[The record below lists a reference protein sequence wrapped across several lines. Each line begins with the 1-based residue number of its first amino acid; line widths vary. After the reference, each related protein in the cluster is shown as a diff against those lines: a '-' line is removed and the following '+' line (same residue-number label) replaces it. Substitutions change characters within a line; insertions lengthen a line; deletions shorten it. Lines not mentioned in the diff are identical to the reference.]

1 MSCEENHQLRGH
13 ELSGNDPLQPREEP
27 IQVSEPCDGVMS
39 RFQEALTHAAR
50 LHAGQTRKGGEEIR
64 YIGHLLGVCS
74 LTLEAGGDEDQAIAA
89 LLHDAAED
97 QGGRETLESIR
108 CRFGDR
114 VAGIVEACTDTFED
128 PKPPWR
134 RRKER
139 YLEHIDSLPADTLL
153 IVCADKLYNARA
165 ILQDCRRLGD
175 RVFERFRS
183 DKEATLW
190 YYRSVAEALARSELE
205 SWLVE
210 ELARTVSEL
219 EAATSVGP
227 LDRAALDHGVS

>member
-1 MSCEENHQLRGH
+1 MSCEEDHQRRGR

-27 IQVSEPCDGVMS
+27 IQASEPRDGPAP
-39 RFQEALTHAAR
+39 RFQEALAYAAG
-50 LHAGQTRKGGEEIR
+50 LHADQKRKGGEEIP

-108 CRFGDR
+108 RRFGDR
-114 VAGIVEACTDTFED
+114 VAGIIEACTDTFED

-153 IVCADKLYNARA
+153 VVCADKLYNARA

-175 RVFERFRS
+175 RVFERFRPG
-183 DKEATLW
+183 KEGTLW
-190 YYRSVAEALARSELE
+190 YYRSVAEALARSGLE

-219 EAATSVGP
+219 EAVASGS
-227 LDRAALDHGVS
+227 RGGSALALQ